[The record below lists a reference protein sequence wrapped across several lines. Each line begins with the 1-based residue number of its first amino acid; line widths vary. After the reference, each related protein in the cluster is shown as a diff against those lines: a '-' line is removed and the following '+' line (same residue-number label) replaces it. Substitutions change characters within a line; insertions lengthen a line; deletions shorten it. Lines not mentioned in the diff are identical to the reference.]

1 MTAVLIYIAV
11 LLMIGSV
18 IVNRTGE
25 RRIKAARE
33 RLTAADKDLRALHQQ
48 LLDDAGKLDAAQKQL
63 AGVDDQLLQAQTIV
77 NALERQIETLQTA
90 PVERYHVFDRLE
102 PRPGTIWEVPVRRSP
117 DGIAG
122 GAAMTAA
129 WRDGRTYLL
138 VATTAREALE
148 RAAQRFP
155 RVSGFEVGPAT
166 TCRLF
171 DAGGRGAA
179 VTGADAVRRRA

>member
-25 RRIKAARE
+25 RRIKAARG
-33 RLTAADKDLRALHQQ
+33 RLSAADKDLRALNQQ
-48 LLDDAGKLDAAQKQL
+48 LLDDAGKLDAAQQQL
-63 AGVDDQLLQAQTIV
+63 AGVDDQLLQAETIV
-77 NALERQIETLQTA
+77 NALERQVETLQEA
-90 PVERYHVFDRLE
+90 PVERYYVFDRLE
-102 PRPGTIWEVPVRRSP
+102 PRPGTIWEVPVRRAP
-117 DGIAG
+117 DVLPG
-122 GAAMTAA
+122 GAAMAAAMTAA

-171 DAGGRGAA
+171 DSGRSA
-179 VTGADAVRRRA
+179 GADAARRRA